1 MQQGCHADTI
11 KNIYIQKIYACVRTR
26 ARVRVIKT
34 ILRTYQNF
42 MFKTSTTPVAMLIR
56 FYLMSWGCE
65 SNSRR
70 IRGGWV
76 TVKCAGMLLSHAPA
90 VVYHTA
96 CTSPSVP
103 DHAALPLSIGQRLT
117 HLWLP
122 LAGLLTTPIVSPPRL
137 KRWTWIR
144 RRREVGNH
152 QCLAACLTLKT
163 RSSWQLKI
171 LTTSRRRT
179 NTVSRPFQKN
189 VTLFKMNLSQMKYW
203 LLKLTKLSNLT

>member
-1 MQQGCHADTI
+1 
-11 KNIYIQKIYACVRTR
+11 
-26 ARVRVIKT
+26 
-34 ILRTYQNF
+34 

-56 FYLMSWGCE
+56 LYLMSWGCE
-65 SNSRR
+65 SNSKNSGGLGDSEVRR
-70 IRGGWV
+70 NA
-76 TVKCAGMLLSHAPA
+76 TLTHAPA

-171 LTTSRRRT
+171 LTTWRRRT

-189 VTLFKMNLSQMKYW
+189 VTLFKMNLSVMKYW